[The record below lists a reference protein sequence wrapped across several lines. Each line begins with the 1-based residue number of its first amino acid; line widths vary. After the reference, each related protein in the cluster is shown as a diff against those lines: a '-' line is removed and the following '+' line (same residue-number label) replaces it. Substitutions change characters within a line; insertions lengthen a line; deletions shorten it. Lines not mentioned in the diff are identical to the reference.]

1 MNWFGVKAF
10 FVYDTMDEPIAEFVD
25 PGFLAD
31 WRGFEESV
39 FIVQAES
46 FDDAGARITAASGLE
61 RFVNIYGQTVEKRL
75 EAIVDLY
82 SIPEWEFSL
91 SEGSEV
97 VEVYSNIVDETTSCA
112 PEGFIKTRFTYCE
125 GAHDMLRDIS
135 LYENRAR
142 YEELRGQL
150 PEFDT
155 N

>member
-10 FVYDTMDEPIAEFVD
+10 FVYDTVDEPIAEFVD
-25 PGFLAD
+25 DGFVSD
-31 WRGFEESV
+31 WRGIEESI

-61 RFVNIYGQTVEKRL
+61 RFINIYGQTVEKRL

-82 SIPEWEFSL
+82 SIPEWEFAL

-112 PEGFIKTRFTYCE
+112 PEDFIKAKFTGCE
-125 GAHDMLRDIS
+125 GTHDMIRDLS
-135 LYENRAR
+135 LYEHRAR
-142 YEELRGQL
+142 YEELRGRSQ
-150 PEFDT
+150 ECDT
-155 N
+155 S